1 MQNNKHDDFKEF
13 DVKELSIIFLKEWNA
28 RFEDRP
34 ESEKIDV
41 GLLALS
47 RLAALMTLPITRPFR
62 EIVLES
68 FFETVRQGLVQLDQ
82 EVVPEFFANQAIDKA
97 MKK

>member
-1 MQNNKHDDFKEF
+1 MQNSQHE
-13 DVKELSIIFLKEWNA
+13 DVKELSINFLKEWNA

-34 ESEKIDV
+34 ESEKIDA

-47 RLAALMTLPITRPFR
+47 RLAALMTLPIKHPFR
-62 EIVLES
+62 GIVLES
-68 FFETVRQGLVQLDQ
+68 FFEVVRQGLVQLDQ
-82 EVVPEFFANQAIDKA
+82 EVVPEFFANQAIKKA

>member
-1 MQNNKHDDFKEF
+1 MEDNKPN
-13 DVKELSIIFLKEWNA
+13 DVKELTINFLKEWDA

-41 GLLALS
+41 GLLALA
-47 RLAALMTLPITRPFR
+47 RLAALMALPITKPFR

-68 FFETVRQGLVQLDQ
+68 FFEEVRQGIAELDQ
-82 EVVPEFFANQAIDKA
+82 EVVPEFFANQAIKKA
-97 MKK
+97 MQT

>member
-1 MQNNKHDDFKEF
+1 MENNNHN
-13 DVKELSIIFLKEWNA
+13 DVKELSINFLREWNA

-34 ESEKIDV
+34 ESDKIDV

-68 FFETVRQGLVQLDQ
+68 FFETVRQGLVQLEQ
-82 EVVPEFFANQAIDKA
+82 EVVPEFFANQTIKKA
-97 MKK
+97 MQK